1 MSPFGIAYWSE
12 FTISMKLSSCR
23 PESGSMLIRQQA
35 VSKESTI
42 MTAPMKLTLQHLS
55 IRSTQALDSWVEK
68 QIVSLQPRLRIDQ
81 ALVRLVRHRESSPPY
96 RVQVH
101 LVTPGPD
108 VVAEGHDHTL
118 QAAFNKVMVQLR
130 NKITSRLA
138 RQIKR
143 TKGPLANPSVL
154 ASKGRLSR

>member
-12 FTISMKLSSCR
+12 FRNATKLSPR
-23 PESGSMLIRQQA
+23 RTESGSLLIRQQA
-35 VSKESTI
+35 ASKESTV

-55 IRSTQALDSWVEK
+55 IRPTHALDSWVEK

-96 RVQVH
+96 RVQIH

-118 QAAFNKVMVQLR
+118 QAAFNKVMAQLR

-138 RQIKR
+138 KQIKR
-143 TKGPLANPSVL
+143 TKGPLAVPSAL
-154 ASKGRLSR
+154 ASKGRFSR